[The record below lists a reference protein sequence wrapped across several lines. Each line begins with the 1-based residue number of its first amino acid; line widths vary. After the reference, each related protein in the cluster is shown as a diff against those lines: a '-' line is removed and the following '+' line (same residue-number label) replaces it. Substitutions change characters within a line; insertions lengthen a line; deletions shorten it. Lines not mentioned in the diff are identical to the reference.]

1 MISQIRSKIYFLTPP
16 DAADLRQL
24 MELVRA
30 AVRGGVGMIQYRAK
44 HRSTRVMIEE
54 ARALLKLTRS
64 AEVPLIV
71 NDRVDVALAVG
82 ADGVHLGQED
92 MPPSDARR
100 LAGPHAIVGVTA
112 PSLANAR
119 VAEQAAAT
127 YISCGPVF
135 PSPTKPDKP
144 PVGPLLVQSLQNAVS
159 LPVCAIGGINEHN
172 LSDLSEIN
180 PALVAVCSA
189 ISQAE
194 DPQLAARRL
203 VTLAEQVIPRPAFGP

>member
-54 ARALLKLTRS
+54 ARALLKLTRA

-82 ADGVHLGQED
+82 ADGVHLGQQD

-100 LAGPHAIVGVTA
+100 LVGPHAIVGVTA

-127 YISCGPVF
+127 YMSCGPVF

-144 PVGPLLVQSLQNAVS
+144 PVGPLLLQSLQNAVS
-159 LPVCAIGGINEHN
+159 LPICAIGGINEHN

-194 DPQLAARRL
+194 DAQLAARRL
-203 VTLAEQVIPRPAFGP
+203 VTLAEQMIPRPAFGP